1 MKKQTFLSN
10 RVNKYSIRKF
20 TVGTASILIGSL
32 IFLGNDVSAAEAD
45 DNSSNESLNANIET
59 SADEVNNDVS
69 IEVSDE
75 KNEVNK
81 DEQATESLYVDT
93 ETSADEVNNDIQTA
107 DNTLEED
114 STEELEK
121 VTNEENGLEETET
134 EDIEKQQETVVQ
146 KANELSENK
155 NIEPISNL
163 SPTGN
168 NVSNAVNVTNL
179 SLKNNKDSNEINPNQ
194 SGGLNLSFDI
204 DVTDKAIRKGDFF
217 EIQLSENL
225 NFYGDSTSTNVPAFK
240 NSAGGILA
248 EGTYDKENHKFTYV
262 FTDFVESSINIKG
275 RANYSLWVDRKN
287 VTSPG
292 RETFSVDVA
301 GDSTST
307 TLDVVFTNSH
317 HNVDSFLTEVDPY
330 GTKFEQTVYVN
341 PHHQQLYGTKLT
353 IKADWIGVNSPSEAR
368 INPENTTFVGYRV
381 PKNSQPGFPSS
392 FGFDKSK
399 YEQVRL
405 KPTFGVDS
413 NGVEYVEFD
422 FGNNTSDGTGF
433 IVVMESKT
441 TGKDGK
447 LRVGAEIRT
456 GDGKRNYWN
465 NEHIVKPSLGE
476 IDGEVVGTFQ
486 EHHNYYD
493 VEKDF
498 DGKEVS
504 RKKNEETSY
513 TGDQTKGTEEE
524 TFTTGKDEKDG
535 YKFTKV
541 T

>member
-248 EGTYDKENHKFTYV
+248 EGTYDKENHKF
-262 FTDFVESSINIKG
+262 
-275 RANYSLWVDRKN
+275 
-287 VTSPG
+287 
-292 RETFSVDVA
+292 
-301 GDSTST
+301 
-307 TLDVVFTNSH
+307 
-317 HNVDSFLTEVDPY
+317 
-330 GTKFEQTVYVN
+330 VN
-341 PHHQQLYGTKLT
+341 FKYKL
-353 IKADWIGVNSPSEAR
+353 A
-368 INPENTTFVGYRV
+368 
-381 PKNSQPGFPSS
+381 
-392 FGFDKSK
+392 
-399 YEQVRL
+399 
-405 KPTFGVDS
+405 
-413 NGVEYVEFD
+413 
-422 FGNNTSDGTGF
+422 
-433 IVVMESKT
+433 
-441 TGKDGK
+441 
-447 LRVGAEIRT
+447 
-456 GDGKRNYWN
+456 
-465 NEHIVKPSLGE
+465 
-476 IDGEVVGTFQ
+476 
-486 EHHNYYD
+486 
-493 VEKDF
+493 
-498 DGKEVS
+498 
-504 RKKNEETSY
+504 TSY
-513 TGDQTKGTEEE
+513 
-524 TFTTGKDEKDG
+524 
-535 YKFTKV
+535 KFSQALNCGSV
-541 T
+541 S

>member
-1 MKKQTFLSN
+1 MKKLDFLPN
-10 RVNKYSIRKF
+10 KLNKYSIRKF

-32 IFLGNDVSAAEAD
+32 IFLGNDASAAEAN
-45 DNSSNESLNANIET
+45 DNSSNESLNANTET

-69 IEVSDE
+69 SEVSDE
-75 KNEVNK
+75 KNEINK
-81 DEQATESLYVDT
+81 DEQTAESLGANT
-93 ETSADEVNNDIQTA
+93 ETSVDEENYDISSEVSDEKNEINKDEQTAESLNANTETSVDEVNNDSQTT
-107 DNTLEED
+107 DNSLEEN

-155 NIEPISNL
+155 NIETISNL

-168 NVSNAVNVTNL
+168 NVSNAVNVKNL
-179 SLKNNKDSNEINPNQ
+179 SLKNNEDSNKIDPNK

-204 DVTDKAIRKGDFF
+204 DVTDKGIRKDDFF

-225 NFYGDSTSTNVPAFK
+225 NFYGDAPSVNVPAFK

-262 FTDFVESSINIKG
+262 FTDFVESSVNIKG

-287 VTSPG
+287 VPSPG

-330 GTKFEQTVYVN
+330 STKFEQTVYVN

-353 IKADWIGVNSPSEAR
+353 IKADWFGENSSSVAT
-368 INPENTTFVGYRV
+368 INSENTTFVGYRV

-392 FGFDKSK
+392 FGLDKSK
-399 YEQVRL
+399 YEQVTL
-405 KPTFGVDS
+405 TPFFGVDD
-413 NGVEYVEFD
+413 NGVEYVTFD
-422 FGNNTSDGTGF
+422 FGDYTSDGTGF

-447 LRVGAEIRT
+447 LRVGAKIEW
-456 GDGKRNYWN
+456 GDGYYNYWD
-465 NEHIVKPSLGE
+465 NENIVKKSDGE
-476 IDGEVVGTFQ
+476 LDGEVVGTFQ

-493 VEKDF
+493 V
-498 DGKEVS
+498 
-504 RKKNEETSY
+504 
-513 TGDQTKGTEEE
+513 
-524 TFTTGKDEKDG
+524 
-535 YKFTKV
+535 
-541 T
+541 